1 MSQIADRLHR
11 VTGTWRPRQTQPKH
25 DSGRG
30 PTGASAT
37 SGYHSGFPACH
48 PEVIRVSPRLLSTTC
63 AALILAGCAATRPA
77 PTPAAI
83 PVVTGVASCDAYLA
97 SYLACH
103 RAAGIFPAEQLSAH
117 YQAMHDSLLAAAH
130 DPQAKPYL
138 DARCRGLA
146 NQLQAS
152 LQGRS
157 CDAPPAASPAA
168 H

>member
-1 MSQIADRLHR
+1 M
-11 VTGTWRPRQTQPKH
+11 
-25 DSGRG
+25 
-30 PTGASAT
+30 
-37 SGYHSGFPACH
+37 
-48 PEVIRVSPRLLSTTC
+48 SPRLLCTTC
-63 AALILAGCAATRPA
+63 AALILAGCATTRPV

-103 RAAGIFPAEQLSAH
+103 RAAGIFPAEQLPAH

-130 DPQAKPYL
+130 DPHAKPYL

-157 CDAPPAASPAA
+157 CSVPPTTSPAA